1 MRKFHFIT
9 LSLLIILFSCKKDKN
24 GSSIQLHTDY
34 SPIVEGRYIIYNA
47 TEIEHDDAV
56 LQHDTL
62 HYLLKTVIG
71 QVYYDN
77 EGRAAREY
85 LRYTSMDSAATWQL
99 KDIWTT
105 ILDGNRLELVEEN
118 QRMVKL
124 LFAPTTS
131 KEWDIN
137 VYNTKPKQN
146 AYYSSIHESYSIN
159 GNTFDST
166 ISVRQADFFSL
177 VDLKRQNEVY
187 AKGVGM
193 VSKYYKDLTIENF
206 DSLNVKKGKEL
217 YYNCISFGIE

>member
-1 MRKFHFIT
+1 MRIIHFLI
-9 LSLLIILFSCKKDKN
+9 LSFFFVLMSCKKDKN
-24 GSSIQLHTDY
+24 DSAIQFHTDY
-34 SPIVEGRYIIYNA
+34 SPIEEGRYVIYAA
-47 TEIEHDDAV
+47 TEIQHDDDV

-62 HYLLKTVIG
+62 SYLLKTVIG
-71 QVYYDN
+71 QIYYDN

-85 LRYTSMDSAATWQL
+85 LRYTSIDSAVSWQL
-99 KDIWTT
+99 KDVWTT
-105 ILDGNRLELVEEN
+105 ILEGNRLELIEEN
-118 QRMVKL
+118 QRIVKL
-124 LFAPTTS
+124 LFAPTLS

-137 VYNTKPKQN
+137 VYNSKPKQN
-146 AYYSSIHESYSIN
+146 AIYSSIHESYSIN
-159 GNTFDST
+159 GNSFDST
-166 ISVRQADFFSL
+166 ITVKQADFFSL